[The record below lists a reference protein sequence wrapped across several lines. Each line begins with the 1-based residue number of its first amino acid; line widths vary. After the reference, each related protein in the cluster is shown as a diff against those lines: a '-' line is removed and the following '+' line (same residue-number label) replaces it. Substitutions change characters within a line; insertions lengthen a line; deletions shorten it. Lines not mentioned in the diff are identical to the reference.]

1 MTNENSQRTAGRPRD
16 PRIEAAAFA
25 AVRELLATDG
35 YAGVTM
41 TAVAD
46 RAGTTKA
53 ALYRRWPSLP
63 HLIHEAA
70 FPDEL
75 AMDFQLA
82 GDLHAAL
89 TQIVRG
95 TWAALSHPIAAAA
108 LGGLLP
114 EFTRHPEIHAAMLE
128 RFGAVFSGLDERLR
142 DAAATGQVRSDARGE
157 DVLRLVIGA
166 VLVELL
172 LGPAGAADFGD
183 RSGNHSDD
191 WADRLATTLERGI
204 RA

>member
-1 MTNENSQRTAGRPRD
+1 MTDENSHRPAGRPRD

-25 AVRELLATDG
+25 AVRELLATEG
-35 YAGVTM
+35 YAAVTM

-63 HLIHEAA
+63 HLVHEAA

-75 AMDFQLA
+75 ALDFHLGATLHEDLA
-82 GDLHAAL
+82 
-89 TQIVRG
+89 QMVRG
-95 TWAALSHPIAAAA
+95 TRDALSTPIAAAA

-114 EFTRHPEIHAAMLE
+114 EFTRHPEIHAAVLE
-128 RFGAVFSGLDERLR
+128 RFAGVFTVLDERLQQ
-142 DAAATGQVRSDARGE
+142 AAAAGQVRSDARAQ
-157 DVLRLVIGA
+157 DLLRLVIGA

-172 LGPAGAADFGD
+172 LGPAADGPDVPDGADE
-183 RSGNHSDD
+183 D
-191 WADRLATTLERGI
+191 WADRLAATLERGI
-204 RA
+204 RT